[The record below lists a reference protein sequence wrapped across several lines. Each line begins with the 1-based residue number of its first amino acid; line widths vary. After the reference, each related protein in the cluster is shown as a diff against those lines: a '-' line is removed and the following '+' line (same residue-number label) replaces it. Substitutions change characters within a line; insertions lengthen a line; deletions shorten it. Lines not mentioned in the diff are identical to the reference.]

1 MTATATGRTATATA
15 FRARFPVL
23 ERGTHL
29 SSCSLGARSDDLDR
43 ALLRMV
49 DDMTAGGGAWELFEQ
64 QVLRARRGFAALI
77 GADVSQ
83 IALVPNASTGAYQVA
98 STLDYTRRWKIVST
112 AEEFPSLSHVWLAQR
127 PRGADVVHAAGP
139 EDHVRLVDRRTRL
152 VSVPLVTYGRG
163 LRTPVG
169 DVVRAA
175 RAAGAAVFVD
185 AYQAVGVQPVDV
197 HELDCD
203 FLVAGAMK
211 YLPGLPGLA
220 FLYVR
225 SPDLTDRDPR
235 LTGWFGRVDPFAFD
249 PAVLDFPRAATRF
262 ETGTPAIPACYAAN
276 AALGLIGALDLA
288 EVRMHVLQLTEL
300 AADLLGEQGEEVRVL
315 PPERRGAHIGLVDPD
330 PGGLARLLAERNVSV
345 SPRGDVVRLSF
356 HYYNNPDDVAALCS
370 ALGDVRSARIGR

>member
-1 MTATATGRTATATA
+1 MTASTPTAAA

-23 ERGTHL
+23 GRKTHL
-29 SSCSLGARSDDLDR
+29 SSCSLGARSEDLDH

-49 DDMTAGGGAWELFEQ
+49 DDMTEGGGAWEAFEREVQ
-64 QVLRARRGFAALI
+64 RARKGFAALV
-77 GADVSQ
+77 GAHVDQ
-83 IALVPNASTGAYQVA
+83 IALVPNASTGAYQIA
-98 STLDYTRRWKIVST
+98 STLDYTRRWKVVT
-112 AEEFPSLSHVWLAQR
+112 TTEEFPSVSHVWLGQR
-127 PRGADVVHAAGP
+127 PRGADVVHASVP
-139 EDHVRLVDRRTRL
+139 EDYKRLVDRRTRL
-152 VSVPLVTYGRG
+152 VSVPLVTYARG
-163 LRTPVG
+163 QRMPVD

-185 AYQAVGVQPVDV
+185 AYQAIGVHPVDV
-197 HELDCD
+197 RELDCD

-249 PAVLDFPRAATRF
+249 PALLDFPRAATRF

-276 AALGLIGALDLA
+276 AALGLIGALDLT

-300 AADLLGEQGEEVRVL
+300 AAARLGGQGEEVRAL
-315 PPERRGAHIGLVDPD
+315 PSERRGAHIGLVDRD
-330 PGGLARLLAERNVSV
+330 PAGLARRLAERGVSV
-345 SPRGDVVRLSF
+345 SPRGDTVRLSF
-356 HYYNNPDDVAALCS
+356 HYYNNTDDVAALCS
-370 ALGDVRSARIGR
+370 VLADLRSSARVGR